1 MVYLAPKTVRFTV
14 ACLGRDL
21 TLASIAA
28 LSALSCLCNL
38 LRIQLSLHTAVI
50 LQACMRDSGGQ
61 NVDFFQMEGNTENR
75 ELLGRIW
82 KARRSPIFTSSYTF
96 LACTV
101 FTCWFYDI
109 YWYLIFVIPV
119 AILILESAPFCSF
132 DFVGWSLRMA
142 LKAIRAMAKY
152 SKDKDALWGIQAGTA
167 ATPVSGSIWQYLV
180 ESRLDWDQI
189 LNDSIKNFYLVSN
202 LNLVWGQ
209 SNFSESSLETMAVG
223 AARSRLL
230 RWSTSHTCTTTRST
244 SFWRAS
250 SRRQRLRFG
259 IVSHRFDGIRT
270 NRSFPKAHGSHSNA
284 SAYAIHT
291 HSLVMSH
298 DYLSPALC
306 YWNIW
311 NPQDSDSQDSP
322 DSQQI
327 FLCRTHAKQSGKRAS
342 PWINHVLS
350 SPGHLTC
357 TLTKR
362 GA

>member
-1 MVYLAPKTVRFTV
+1 MW
-14 ACLGRDL
+14 
-21 TLASIAA
+21 I
-28 LSALSCLCNL
+28 
-38 LRIQLSLHTAVI
+38 
-50 LQACMRDSGGQ
+50 
-61 NVDFFQMEGNTENR
+61 
-75 ELLGRIW
+75 
-82 KARRSPIFTSSYTF
+82 SSR
-96 LACTV
+96 
-101 FTCWFYDI
+101 W
-109 YWYLIFVIPV
+109 
-119 AILILESAPFCSF
+119 
-132 DFVGWSLRMA
+132 
-142 LKAIRAMAKY
+142 KAIRRIESY
-152 SKDKDALWGIQAGTA
+152 WVEYERQGALPFLHRLIHFWRALFLHVGSMISIDIWYLWYLWRSWSWSLLHSVPLILLIGWFGWSRRGWLWRRFEPWQSTVKTKTLCGESRQGRQRRQYLA
-167 ATPVSGSIWQYLV
+167 VSGRV
-180 ESRLDWDQI
+180 KARLRSDTEW
-189 LNDSIKNFYLVSN
+189 FYLVSN

-350 SPGHLTC
+350 SPGRLTC